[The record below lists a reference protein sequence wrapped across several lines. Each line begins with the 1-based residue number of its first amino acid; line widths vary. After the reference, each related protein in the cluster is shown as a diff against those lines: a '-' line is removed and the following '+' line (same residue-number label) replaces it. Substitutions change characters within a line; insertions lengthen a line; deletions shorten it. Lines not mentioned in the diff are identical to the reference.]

1 MSDCCA
7 RCRLHSLQR
16 DGRALLGPALG
27 QNPSCTHFQ
36 LCYLSGSWFP
46 HLEAGDDIN
55 ITHLARQSSEIKVTQ
70 HMTWAGLSLWA
81 YGLPPRG
88 AAQGEQGPG
97 LSCSPPQPKQ
107 RQQCLQQR
115 ALGRY
120 LLNKPSAHLTH
131 SKQSLF
137 FCSFSLQVS
146 TILLLCPPPF

>member
-1 MSDCCA
+1 MGE
-7 RCRLHSLQR
+7 RLLLQAPSSQPST
-16 DGRALLGPALG
+16 GRALPGPALG

-36 LCYLSGSWFP
+36 PCYLSWSWFP
-46 HLEAGDDIN
+46 HLEAGDIN

-70 HMTWAGLSLWA
+70 HITWAGLSLWA
-81 YGLPPRG
+81 CGLPPHS
-88 AAQGEQGPG
+88 ATQGEQGPG
-97 LSCSPPQPKQ
+97 LPCSPPQPKQ
-107 RQQCLQQR
+107 WQQRLQQR

-146 TILLLCPPPF
+146 AILLFCPPPF